1 MIRFFANANYDFIGY
16 RKIAYVISALL
27 VIPGLLLL
35 LIQGPNYSIE
45 FTGGT
50 LVQVRANNDS
60 IDVGDVR
67 GALTRGGFTGA
78 EINEFGARNEFV
90 VRARLGETGDT
101 TEAGAQRVAQAVT
114 ESLNSAFGAGSF
126 TLQRREAVGPKV
138 GAELRQKA
146 VIAILLSFLAVLVYL
161 AFRFEWR
168 VSLAAVIATIY
179 DIFATLAFIQYT
191 RMEVSLIIVSGI
203 LTVIGYSLN
212 DKIVVFDRLRENLHK
227 YKRQDFAGILN
238 RSVNE
243 TLPRTVLTGGT
254 ALTAL
259 ATMAIFS
266 GPVLRPFALVMIF
279 GIVSGTFSSIYI
291 GAPALL
297 AIEQKWPGEDARGVK
312 ARVMPA
318 GQLVPTADP
327 PPVEPK
333 RTSRKAPVES

>member
-16 RKIAYVISALL
+16 RKIAYLVSALL

-50 LVQVRANNDS
+50 LVQVRALSDT
-60 IDVGDVR
+60 IDVGEVR
-67 GALTRGGFTGA
+67 QALTSGGFGGA

-90 VRARLGETGDT
+90 VRARLAGIADT
-101 TEAGAQRVAQAVT
+101 TEAGAQRVAVEVSGAL
-114 ESLNSAFGAGSF
+114 ERAFGPNSF
-126 TLQRREAVGPKV
+126 SLQRRETVGPKV
-138 GAELRQKA
+138 GGELRTKA
-146 VIAILLSFLAVLVYL
+146 VIAVVLSFLAVLVYL

-168 VSLAAVIATIY
+168 VSLAAVVATTY
-179 DIFATLAFIQYT
+179 DIFATLAFIQYL
-191 RMEVSLIIVSGI
+191 RLEVSLIIVSGI

-227 YKRQDFAGILN
+227 YKRDDFAGILN

-259 ATMAIFS
+259 LTMAIFS

-279 GIVSGTFSSIYI
+279 GIISGTFSSIYI
-291 GAPALL
+291 GSPVLL
-297 AIEQKWPGEDARGVK
+297 WIEQKWPGQDARGVK

-318 GQLVPTADP
+318 GQLVPTPEP
-327 PPVEPK
+327 PIEPP
-333 RTSRKAPVES
+333 RRSRKAPVS